1 MHCTSKHY
9 KQRQKHIDDLQVFIK
24 EKKKNDCG
32 DEFICDNCDCVF
44 LQGFHFIV
52 SICILCQ
59 IIVFCQSK
67 LSYKV
72 VVQYI

>member
-1 MHCTSKHY
+1 MIVVMNSFV
-9 KQRQKHIDDLQVFIK
+9 IIVIVF
-24 EKKKNDCG
+24 
-32 DEFICDNCDCVF
+32 F

>member
-24 EKKKNDCG
+24 EKKRMIVVMNS
-32 DEFICDNCDCVF
+32 FVIIVIVFF